1 MAEALIDAF
10 EEVQVNVRKGLLQV
24 SADTGNKTLA
34 VDQRWE
40 LRKPDWVKVPLTAV
54 ENSRFGVNLGE

>member
-1 MAEALIDAF
+1 MDALV
-10 EEVQVNVRKGLLQV
+10 EVQVNVCKGFLQV

-34 VDQRWE
+34 VSQRWE

-54 ENSRFGVNLGE
+54 ENSRFGIDLGE